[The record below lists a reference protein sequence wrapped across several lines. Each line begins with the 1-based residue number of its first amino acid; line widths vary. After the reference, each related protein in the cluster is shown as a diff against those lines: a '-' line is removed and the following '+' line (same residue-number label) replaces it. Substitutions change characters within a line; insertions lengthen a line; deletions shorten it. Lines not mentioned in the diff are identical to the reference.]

1 MSSEPA
7 AGAPAGTAARPGLIW
22 GFAFEDGRPRPLDDI
37 DLLRGAAGRG
47 FRWLHFN
54 LADLR
59 TQRWLAD
66 QPELPPAVRELL
78 TAPDDHQRMVVEA
91 GFLAGVLQDIE
102 RDFDEGETRIGAVR
116 FAVGPSLAITARSHP
131 LRSGDLVRQR
141 IAAGVRA
148 GDAASALELLLG
160 SIAEVVRTVIDGL
173 DDQVQALEEALLK
186 DDAPPDTR
194 ELIGARSLMARL
206 HRMLSGMRT
215 VLNRLDDDQE
225 LASAFRPAVLRAT
238 GRLATLDAELLSI
251 QSQLRLLREELDL
264 QATQRTNQNL
274 YILSMLTALML
285 PATLVTGV
293 FGMNTGGLP
302 LHAGRGGTF
311 AAVVLAV
318 GASLAV
324 YVWLRV
330 RGFIRR

>member
-1 MSSEPA
+1 MSYEPA
-7 AGAPAGTAARPGLIW
+7 ADAPVGTAARPGLIW
-22 GFAFEDGRPRPLDDI
+22 GFAFEDGHPRPLDDI
-37 DLLRGAAGRG
+37 DLLRGATGQG

-59 TQRWLAD
+59 TRRWLAD
-66 QPELPPAVRELL
+66 RPELPPAVRELL
-78 TAPDDHQRMVVEA
+78 ISPDEHQRTVVEA
-91 GFLAGVLQDIE
+91 GVLGGVLQDIE
-102 RDFDEGETRIGAVR
+102 RDFGESETRIGAVR
-116 FAVGPSLAITARSHP
+116 FAVGPALAITARSHP
-131 LRSGDLVRQR
+131 LRSGDLMRQR

-160 SIAEVVRTVIDGL
+160 SITEVARAVIDEL
-173 DDQVQALEEALLK
+173 DGQVQALEEALLK
-186 DDAPPDTR
+186 DDVPPDTR
-194 ELIGARSLMARL
+194 DLIGARSLMARL
-206 HRMLSGMRT
+206 HRMLAGMRT
-215 VLNRLDDDQE
+215 VFNRLDDDHE
-225 LASAFRPAVLRAT
+225 LPPGFRPAALRAA

-302 LHAGRGGTF
+302 LHSGRGGTF
-311 AAVVLAV
+311 LAVLLAV